1 MGMAVLGQLA
11 WQLGVAASWARDL
24 LCAAA
29 DLALA
34 ALRDAQL
41 VLLQPWGLM
50 NANGHSVTQAIGLTA
65 EEVYLVHDVLDKP
78 LGKLALKFVSA
89 LLWEVWGALVGP
101 SPPPIHVLGCFFPS
115 EQEPAASSAEVSMSE
130 ATGALVRHLTPVD
143 TAACPH
149 AQVPIHVHR
158 GTTPTLV
165 STSLDFSRLPWIKGH
180 CGLIRPYLEWELV
193 FSLCLTR
200 KVGKLQ
206 ED

>member
-1 MGMAVLGQLA
+1 MLGQLA

-101 SPPPIHVLGCFFPS
+101 SPPPSMCW
-115 EQEPAASSAEVSMSE
+115 AASSHRSRS
-130 ATGALVRHLTPVD
+130 LLPPVLK
-143 TAACPH
+143 CP
-149 AQVPIHVHR
+149 
-158 GTTPTLV
+158 
-165 STSLDFSRLPWIKGH
+165 
-180 CGLIRPYLEWELV
+180 
-193 FSLCLTR
+193 
-200 KVGKLQ
+200 
-206 ED
+206 